1 MFVWT
6 LISWLL
12 LTSSEQSS
20 EILPGLSSQQI
31 HWVKYNSQLLSHVF
45 LFSRHF
51 EYRSHLYCRYI
62 SMILNNIK
70 TENSSSLRQTSAS
83 PLPPIR
89 IPLLPRIL
97 FHFYFLNLL
106 LLWTARTQEL
116 GDKISTLL
124 VDTSWENDPNLLQ
137 RSNTVFFIHTHN
149 IWNSHGI
156 HYNRI
161 CPILEHIL
169 WMY

>member
-1 MFVWT
+1 MLHSLFWDVWFSVISDNLLTVDTDFFCLFVWT

-31 HWVKYNSQLLSHVF
+31 RWVKYNSQLLSHVF

-116 GDKISTLL
+116 GDKIS
-124 VDTSWENDPNLLQ
+124 
-137 RSNTVFFIHTHN
+137 
-149 IWNSHGI
+149 
-156 HYNRI
+156 I
-161 CPILEHIL
+161 CWHFLREWSQLAAKI
-169 WMY
+169 